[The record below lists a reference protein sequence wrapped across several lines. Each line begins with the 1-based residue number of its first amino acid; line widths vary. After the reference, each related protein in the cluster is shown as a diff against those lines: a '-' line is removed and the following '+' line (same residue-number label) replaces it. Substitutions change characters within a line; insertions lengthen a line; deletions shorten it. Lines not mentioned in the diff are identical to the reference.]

1 MTPRALAPVLALALA
16 NLAVFAARADPASGR
31 VQTDQGFVEI
41 LDRPVRVGER
51 VDLPEGWFR
60 VEEAG
65 PEDGRVGSFAIVSSS
80 ALSAQDDAEGQAEPD
95 PSAPADGKPGAPS
108 CRPERAAFVAE
119 LFKSHGVE
127 VKDPVGFLQA
137 LEGDGFAPGLATL
150 WLALSTDPVRPLA
163 WSSELRVRA
172 DALAHCARGG

>member
-1 MTPRALAPVLALALA
+1 MTPRALAPALALALA
-16 NLAVFAARADPASGR
+16 APAARADPASGR
-31 VQTDQGFVEI
+31 VETDQGFVEI

-51 VDLPEGWFR
+51 VDLPEGWYR

-65 PEDGRVGSFAIVSSS
+65 PEDGRVGSFAVVSSNT
-80 ALSAQDDAEGQAEPD
+80 LSAQDDSEAQAEAEPD
-95 PSAPADGKPGAPS
+95 PSAPADAKPEAPS

-150 WLALSTDPVRPLA
+150 WLSLSTDPVRPLA
-163 WSSELRVRA
+163 WSSELRTRA